1 MHNMIHNI
9 IYIHITHAGL
19 EAAHKLAGKLAGEH
33 DPAKLPPLT
42 VYPKPLSTA
51 ELLVKELSGGGEK
64 EGLSS
69 VYGHGVEG
77 EAGAGVGARLAAAW
91 LVSSGVSEIMEVL
104 GDVVRVCGWVRR
116 VREEGRDGL
125 RRSAMLGDGKGRR
138 KRRARSL
145 QISAVF

>member
-1 MHNMIHNI
+1 MIHNI

-116 VREEGRDGL
+116 VREEGRVLASSTSSYYYEGP
-125 RRSAMLGDGKGRR
+125 
-138 KRRARSL
+138 
-145 QISAVF
+145 